1 MDSITQA
8 TLGAAVGEAVLGK
21 KAGYKAA
28 AWGAV
33 LGIFPD
39 LDVLA
44 SPFLDTVNDLY
55 FHRNITH
62 SFVFCI
68 AIAPV
73 FGWTFTKIHSQLD
86 VNWKQWANLAFWV
99 ILTHILIDVPT
110 TYGTQV
116 FQPFTN
122 YLATTDS
129 VFIIDPLFT
138 IPLLIGVIS
147 ARAFR
152 SSPKI
157 GRYLNYAGLFVG
169 AMYLFWGFGV
179 KAHVHSVFQESFKNQ
194 YGYFDQIKTSPNG
207 PTTFLWSGYIVK
219 QDTVYQ
225 SIYSVFDETT
235 DLKFQAIPQNSH
247 LIEPYKEDR
256 ALEALL
262 WFSGGYYTVKRS
274 PDDDIILY
282 DLRFGRDDFWL
293 NTEGEF
299 VWGNRLIFDENG
311 NAYTFEQTLPSFD
324 VRARNL
330 RLFWDR
336 IWGK

>member
-28 AWGAV
+28 TWGAV

-44 SPFLDTVNDLY
+44 TPFLDTVNDLY

-73 FGWTFTKIHSQLD
+73 FGWIFTKIHSQLD
-86 VNWKQWANLAFWV
+86 VNWKQWANLVFWV

-116 FQPFTN
+116 FQPFSS

-152 SSPKI
+152 RSPKT
-157 GRYLNYAGLFVG
+157 GRYLNYAGLFAG
-169 AMYLFWGFGV
+169 AIYLFWGLGI

-194 YGYFDQIKTSPNG
+194 YGYYEQMKTSPNG

-219 QDTVYQ
+219 QDTIYQ
-225 SIYSVFDETT
+225 SIYSLFDESK
-235 DLKFQAIPQNSH
+235 DLEFQAIPQNSH

-262 WFSGGYYTVKRS
+262 WFSGGYYTVNRS

-282 DLRFGRDDFWL
+282 DLRFGRDDIWL
-293 NTEGEF
+293 NAEGEF

-324 VRARNL
+324 VRSRNL